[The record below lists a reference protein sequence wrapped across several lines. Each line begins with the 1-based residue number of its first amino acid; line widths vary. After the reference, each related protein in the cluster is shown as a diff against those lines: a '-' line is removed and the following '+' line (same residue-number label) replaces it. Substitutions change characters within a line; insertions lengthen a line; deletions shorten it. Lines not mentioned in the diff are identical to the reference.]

1 MNDLVFV
8 HDSFEKLRTDLLRS
22 ELETCAILL
31 ANVAPKSEGARLLV
45 KQAELPPEGA
55 YVERT
60 QYSAQLK
67 PEYIAP
73 LVKRAKIQRQALVF
87 VHTHPGAISVPRFSP
102 IDDRGEQV
110 LEKFLK
116 TREVAPP
123 HAALVLG
130 PDGCSARLL
139 NSNMPVRVIQVGV
152 NLDVIYDPIDSDA
165 DDPIFDRQVRA
176 FGQQGQAIL
185 KKLTIG
191 IVGLGGT
198 GSVVAQQLAYLG
210 VEKYLLVDPDTVE
223 ASNLNRLVGTTPADT
238 GKSKVGI
245 AERYIKSIRPDA
257 KVIAVQGS
265 VLDAKTARML
275 VDTDF
280 FFCCTDSHGSRAV
293 LNQLAYQYFLP
304 CIDMG
309 VSISSKK
316 STVTHIT
323 GRVQMLSPR
332 LACLTCAGL
341 LDADAIRYDL
351 MSSYQRQTDPYFI
364 GNGQPEPAVI
374 SLNSTMASLAVTMFL
389 GAAIG
394 IPSEARYQIYNGMT
408 GKIRIITGI
417 TDQKCVVCSRLGAL
431 GRGDEWPLPARQT

>member
-31 ANVAPKSEGARLLV
+31 ANIAPKSEGTRLLV
-45 KQAELPPEGA
+45 KQVELPPEGA
-55 YVERT
+55 YAERT

-67 PEYIAP
+67 PEFIAP
-73 LVKRAKIQRQALVF
+73 LVKRAKVQRQALVF
-87 VHTHPGAISVPRFSP
+87 VHTHPGATSAPHFSP

-110 LEKFLK
+110 LDKFLK
-116 TREVAPP
+116 MREVAPP

-176 FGQQGQAIL
+176 FGQQRQAIL

-293 LNQLAYQYFLP
+293 LNQLAAFWFTKTNALASRTGSPKAYWANTRKTT
-304 CIDMG
+304 
-309 VSISSKK
+309 VSPMLKRFSVGKTSSSENGFC
-316 STVTHIT
+316 ST
-323 GRVQMLSPR
+323 
-332 LACLTCAGL
+332 
-341 LDADAIRYDL
+341 
-351 MSSYQRQTDPYFI
+351 MSSNDL
-364 GNGQPEPAVI
+364 EPSIRMPV
-374 SLNSTMASLAVTMFL
+374 SRR
-389 GAAIG
+389 
-394 IPSEARYQIYNGMT
+394 ARTEKDWGP
-408 GKIRIITGI
+408 
-417 TDQKCVVCSRLGAL
+417 VCSSNG
-431 GRGDEWPLPARQT
+431 TV